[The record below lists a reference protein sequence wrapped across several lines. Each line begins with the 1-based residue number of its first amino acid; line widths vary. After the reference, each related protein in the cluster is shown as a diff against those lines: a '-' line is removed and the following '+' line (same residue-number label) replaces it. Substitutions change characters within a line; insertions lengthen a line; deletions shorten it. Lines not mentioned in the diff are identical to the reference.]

1 MLLYN
6 TICTSLTNIQLEQL
20 CDTTTRQEK
29 ILVSLQFSYSTTVF
43 FCVFEIDPILRRTQS
58 RGIVFT
64 MRGPN
69 QNCNSQSVVYGA
81 FKFCGFLNVLDTLSL
96 NSTTRKEKI
105 LVSLQFS
112 TELRSSLACLKS
124 IKYWGEQSN
133 LLQFEGKIKTAIL
146 KV

>member
-69 QNCNSQSVVYGA
+69 QNCNSQSVIYRV
-81 FKFCGFLNVLDTLSL
+81 FKFCGFLNVLDILSL
-96 NSTTRKEKI
+96 NSTREEKI

-112 TELRSSLACLKS
+112 TELQSSLACLKL

>member
-58 RGIVFT
+58 RGIAFT

-81 FKFCGFLNVLDTLSL
+81 FKFCGFFKSARHIVIKQHKKGENFSFITVF
-96 NSTTRKEKI
+96 NWTTVFFGMSKI
-105 LVSLQFS
+105 DPMLGS
-112 TELRSSLACLKS
+112 RA
-124 IKYWGEQSN
+124 IYSN
-133 LLQFEGKIKTAIL
+133 LRAK
-146 KV
+146 